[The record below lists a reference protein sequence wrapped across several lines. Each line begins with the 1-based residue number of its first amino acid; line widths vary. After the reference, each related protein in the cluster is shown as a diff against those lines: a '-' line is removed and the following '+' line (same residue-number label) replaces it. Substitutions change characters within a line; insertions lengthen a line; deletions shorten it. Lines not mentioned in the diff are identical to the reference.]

1 VKVKV
6 TEGNKMY
13 ISIKDEGSGIDGED
27 LLNLGEPFYT
37 TKKDGTG
44 LGLMVTN
51 QIVKDHKGDI
61 SFGSNQINGTKVTV
75 ILPISQIN

>member
-1 VKVKV
+1 
-6 TEGNKMY
+6 ML
-13 ISIKDEGSGIDGED
+13 IAIQDEGYGIEYED

-51 QIVKDHKGDI
+51 QIIQDHHGNTKIESTIGK
-61 SFGSNQINGTKVTV
+61 GTKVNVT
-75 ILPISQIN
+75 LPIKQ